1 MSTKEVWKRLLGFL
15 WQFKGL
21 LLISFICAAISV
33 WLNVLAPLLIGNII
47 DRITALHD
55 IRSILKDVALLVA
68 VYGFYSVFNWGMMY
82 ASNKIAFSC
91 SCVLRKQLYEK
102 IERLPISFYDK
113 NAKGDLISRFV
124 NDVDFISDG
133 FLQGLS
139 TILSGGV
146 TIVLSL
152 YFMLRVNWI
161 MALIVVV
168 SAPFTYLVAK
178 FITSRSQKYFAVQA
192 NALGA
197 MNGYG
202 EEQISGIRT
211 VKAYGHEKQ
220 SLEQFKKYNQELYT
234 SGVKSQ
240 FYGSLANPST
250 RFVMNTAYTVV
261 GVTGAALA
269 LMSMI
274 TIGNIS
280 SFLIYSNLFSK
291 PFTEISGV
299 MTQLQNAVSS
309 GRRIF
314 TIMDMTEESR
324 DEHAPVLQA
333 AEGRIDFEHIGFEY
347 EEGKPLMKDIDL
359 HIKGGSRIA
368 VVGRTG
374 AGKTTL
380 VNLLMRFYDIKSGR
394 ILIDGQD
401 IMKVSRDSLRQNFGM
416 VLQDTYLFDGTI
428 AENIAYGRPDA
439 SREEIIEAARK
450 SGAHEFILRLGK
462 GYDTVL
468 HANSNSLSQ
477 GQRQLLSITR
487 VLLMNPRML
496 ILDEATS
503 SIDTVSEQNVN
514 RAMDLLM
521 KGKTSFIIA
530 HRLST
535 IVDADM
541 ILVMD
546 HGNIIEKGTHKELL
560 EKGGYYTQL
569 FNSQFA

>member
-1 MSTKEVWKRLLGFL
+1 
-15 WQFKGL
+15 
-21 LLISFICAAISV
+21 
-33 WLNVLAPLLIGNII
+33 
-47 DRITALHD
+47 
-55 IRSILKDVALLVA
+55 
-68 VYGFYSVFNWGMMY
+68 
-82 ASNKIAFSC
+82 
-91 SCVLRKQLYEK
+91 
-102 IERLPISFYDK
+102 
-113 NAKGDLISRFV
+113 
-124 NDVDFISDG
+124 
-133 FLQGLS
+133 
-139 TILSGGV
+139 
-146 TIVLSL
+146 
-152 YFMLRVNWI
+152 
-161 MALIVVV
+161 
-168 SAPFTYLVAK
+168 
-178 FITSRSQKYFAVQA
+178 
-192 NALGA
+192 
-197 MNGYG
+197 
-202 EEQISGIRT
+202 
-211 VKAYGHEKQ
+211 
-220 SLEQFKKYNQELYT
+220 
-234 SGVKSQ
+234 
-240 FYGSLANPST
+240 
-250 RFVMNTAYTVV
+250 
-261 GVTGAALA
+261 
-269 LMSMI
+269 
-274 TIGNIS
+274 
-280 SFLIYSNLFSK
+280 
-291 PFTEISGV
+291 
-299 MTQLQNAVSS
+299 
-309 GRRIF
+309 
-314 TIMDMTEESR
+314 MDMTEESR

>member
-1 MSTKEVWKRLLGFL
+1 
-15 WQFKGL
+15 
-21 LLISFICAAISV
+21 
-33 WLNVLAPLLIGNII
+33 
-47 DRITALHD
+47 
-55 IRSILKDVALLVA
+55 
-68 VYGFYSVFNWGMMY
+68 
-82 ASNKIAFSC
+82 
-91 SCVLRKQLYEK
+91 
-102 IERLPISFYDK
+102 
-113 NAKGDLISRFV
+113 
-124 NDVDFISDG
+124 
-133 FLQGLS
+133 
-139 TILSGGV
+139 
-146 TIVLSL
+146 
-152 YFMLRVNWI
+152 
-161 MALIVVV
+161 
-168 SAPFTYLVAK
+168 
-178 FITSRSQKYFAVQA
+178 
-192 NALGA
+192 

-261 GVTGAALA
+261 GVTGSCVV

-299 MTQLQNAVSS
+299 MTQLQSAVSS

-324 DEHAPVLQA
+324 EADEHAPVLQA

-468 HANSNSLSQ
+468 HANSNSRPRDSVSCFPLQ
-477 GQRQLLSITR
+477 GSC
-487 VLLMNPRML
+487 
-496 ILDEATS
+496 S
-503 SIDTVSEQNVN
+503 
-514 RAMDLLM
+514 
-521 KGKTSFIIA
+521 
-530 HRLST
+530 
-535 IVDADM
+535 
-541 ILVMD
+541 
-546 HGNIIEKGTHKELL
+546 
-560 EKGGYYTQL
+560 
-569 FNSQFA
+569 

>member
-1 MSTKEVWKRLLGFL
+1 
-15 WQFKGL
+15 
-21 LLISFICAAISV
+21 
-33 WLNVLAPLLIGNII
+33 
-47 DRITALHD
+47 
-55 IRSILKDVALLVA
+55 
-68 VYGFYSVFNWGMMY
+68 
-82 ASNKIAFSC
+82 
-91 SCVLRKQLYEK
+91 
-102 IERLPISFYDK
+102 
-113 NAKGDLISRFV
+113 
-124 NDVDFISDG
+124 
-133 FLQGLS
+133 
-139 TILSGGV
+139 
-146 TIVLSL
+146 
-152 YFMLRVNWI
+152 

-168 SAPFTYLVAK
+168 SGAFTYLVAK

-299 MTQLQNAVSS
+299 MTQLQSAVSS

-314 TIMDMTEESR
+314 TIMDMAEESR

>member
-1 MSTKEVWKRLLGFL
+1 MSTKQVWKRLLGFL
-15 WQFKGL
+15 WQFKGWL
-21 LLISFICAAISV
+21 LVSLICAAVSV
-33 WLNVLAPLLIGNII
+33 WLNVLAPLLIGDLI
-47 DRITALHD
+47 DRITAMHD
-55 IRSILKDVALLVA
+55 IRSIGPDIVQLII
-68 VYGFYSVFNWGMMY
+68 VYGFYSLFNWGMMY
-82 ASNKIAFSC
+82 ASNRIAFSC
-91 SCVLRKQLYEK
+91 SCVLRRQLYDK
-102 IERLPISFYDK
+102 VERLPVSFYDQ

-139 TILSGGV
+139 TILSGAV
-146 TIVLSL
+146 TIILSL
-152 YFMLRVNWI
+152 YFMLRINWI
-161 MALIVVV
+161 MALIVVI

-178 FITSRSQKYFAVQA
+178 FITTRSQKYFSVQA
-192 NALGA
+192 NALGT

-211 VKAYGHEKQ
+211 VKAYGHEKE
-220 SLEQFKKYNQELYT
+220 SFKQFKAYNQELYT

-250 RFVMNTAYTVV
+250 RFVMNTAYSVV

-269 LMSMI
+269 LLSMI

-299 MTQLQNAVSS
+299 FTQIQSAVSS

-314 TIMDMTEESR
+314 TILDMKEESS
-324 DEHAPVLQA
+324 DDNAPEMKETKGEV
-333 AEGRIDFEHIGFEY
+333 DFEHISFGY
-347 EEGKPLMKDIDL
+347 EKDRLLMKDIDL
-359 HIKGGSRIA
+359 HIPGGSRVA
-368 VVGRTG
+368 VVGQTG

-380 VNLLMRFYDIKSGR
+380 VNLLMRFYDINGGR

-401 IMKVSRDSLRQNFGM
+401 IMKTSRDSLRRSFGM

-439 SREEIIEAARK
+439 SREEVVEAARK
-450 SGAHEFILRLGK
+450 SGAHEFIIKLSK
-462 GYDTVL
+462 GYDTIL

-487 VLLMNPRML
+487 VLLMNPGML

-503 SIDTVSEQNVN
+503 SIDTVSEQHVN
-514 RAMDLLM
+514 QAMELLM
-521 KGKTSFIIA
+521 QGKTSFVIA

-546 HGNIIEKGTHKELL
+546 HGNIVEKGTHKELL
-560 EKGGYYTQL
+560 ARNGYYTKL
-569 FNSQFA
+569 FNSQFS